1 MCETIKGNR
10 MSRKFE
16 IHATWDNEAAV
27 WVAVS
32 DDVPGLATE
41 AETVEALMEKLRVM
55 VPELLLLNGILPKTK
70 NRDLPIELFAHRQEK
85 VRFDA

>member
-1 MCETIKGNR
+1 
-10 MSRKFE
+10 MSRKYE
-16 IHATWDNEAAV
+16 IHATWDDEAGV

-55 VPELLLLNGILPKTK
+55 VPELLLLNGVLPKTK
-70 NRDLPIELFAHRQEK
+70 IRDLPIDLMAHRHEK
-85 VRFDA
+85 FRIDA